1 MKKFVALSMLIITL
15 FLCGCEPI
23 RAYFNYNEMI
33 NKVVKVEV
41 VDQGDVGKVTKGE
54 VLMELDE
61 TLIDDFLFD
70 LSQIR
75 FERYPI
81 ENVYHPSGISFCLT
95 FKDGSYTVFDNRCAS
110 VSGYHTLH
118 CSLEEYI
125 TLQNKYYPM
134 TP

>member
-15 FLCGCEPI
+15 FLCGCEPVY
-23 RAYFNYNEMI
+23 AYFNYTEMI
-33 NKVVKVEV
+33 DKVVKVEV
-41 VDQGDVGKVTKGE
+41 VDQGDVGKLTKGE

-81 ENVYHPSGISFCLT
+81 ENVYYPSGISFCLT
-95 FKDGSYTVFDNRCAS
+95 FKDGTYTVFDNRCAS
-110 VSGYHTLH
+110 VSGYNALH

-125 TLQNKYYPM
+125 TLLDKYYPM
-134 TP
+134 TS

>member
-23 RAYFNYNEMI
+23 YAYFNYNEMI

-41 VDQGDVGKVTKGE
+41 VDQGDVGKITKGD

-70 LSQIR
+70 LSQIQ
-75 FERYPI
+75 FKSYI
-81 ENVYHPSGISFCLT
+81 FGDVDYPSGISFCLT
-95 FKDGSYTVFDNRCAS
+95 FKDGTYTVFDNRCAS

-134 TP
+134 AS

>member
-1 MKKFVALSMLIITL
+1 MKKFVALSTLIITL
-15 FLCGCEPI
+15 FLCGCEPVY
-23 RAYFNYNEMI
+23 AYFNYTEMI
-33 NKVVKVEV
+33 DKVVKVEV
-41 VDQGDVGKVTKGE
+41 VDQGDVGKLTKGE

-81 ENVYHPSGISFCLT
+81 ENVYYPSGISFCLT
-95 FKDGSYTVFDNRCAS
+95 FKDGTYTVFDNRCAS
-110 VSGYHTLH
+110 VSGYNALH

-134 TP
+134 RS